1 MEEQRLISIQQ
12 QFRAALND
20 LFNAAD
26 STLKPGDLFV
36 IGCSTSE
43 VGGKLIGTGS
53 STEIAKAL
61 MDVLLPELQKRQL
74 FLAVQCCEHL
84 NRSLVVEDQAMQQHD
99 LTEVWVTPWLHAG
112 GAMAMEALA
121 RFEKPVLVEDLKA
134 RASAGIDIGGTF
146 IGMHLHPVVVPIHS
160 QNRRIGEASI
170 TMARTRPKFVGG
182 PRAHY
187 DMVQNAH

>member
-1 MEEQRLISIQQ
+1 MEEQRLLMIQQ
-12 QFRAALND
+12 QLTAALND
-20 LFNAAD
+20 LFTAAD
-26 STLKPGDLFV
+26 SALKPGDLFV
-36 IGCSTSE
+36 MGCSTSE

-53 STEIAKAL
+53 NTEVAKAI
-61 MDVLLPELQKRQL
+61 MDILLPELEKRGL

-84 NRSLVVEDQAMQQHD
+84 NRSLVVEKRAMERHD

-121 RFEKPVLVEDLKA
+121 RLQEPVLVEDLRA

-146 IGMHLHPVVVPIHS
+146 LGMHLHPVVVPIHS

-187 DMVQNAH
+187 DMVHNNH